1 MFDREK
7 LFHLLTDANNPAW
20 KWLPNNGETLK
31 LVDYIISNY
40 GVTTL
45 DDGIYTEL
53 FAVKNGIR
61 YNAKIVNMKEVSTTL
76 TSSLMDGIEKLWSNR

>member
-40 GVTTL
+40 SATTL

-53 FAVKNGIR
+53 FAIKNGIR
-61 YNAKIVNMKEVSTTL
+61 YNAKIVDMREVSTTL
-76 TSSLMDGIEKLWSNR
+76 TSSLMDGIEKLWSDK

>member
-7 LFHLLTDANNPAW
+7 LFHLLTNANNPAW
-20 KWLPNNGETLK
+20 KWLPNNGEILK

-40 GVTTL
+40 SATTL

-61 YNAKIVNMKEVSTTL
+61 YNAKIVDMREVSTTL
-76 TSSLMDGIEKLWSNR
+76 TSSLMDGIEKLWSDK